1 MCHGAEDPASVRGAI
16 STPCSG
22 PPARLICWVHREPL
36 SVICLLLENDPNARI
51 RFEDLKLEEL
61 PNGRCTAEV
70 HLAWEAEGDVFTG
83 NAEGVTSEIG
93 VLRCAAEATARALEL
108 AVDNRVALELQGITT
123 IKAFDTV
130 VVVVSLASQFSD
142 HSQRVVGST
151 VIEGEPA
158 AAAVRAVLSATNRLL
173 GSNRIFLR

>member
-1 MCHGAEDPASVRGAI
+1 M
-16 STPCSG
+16 
-22 PPARLICWVHREPL
+22 
-36 SVICLLLENDPNARI
+36 ICLLPENDPNARI
-51 RFEDLKLEEL
+51 RFEDLELEEL
-61 PNGRCTAEV
+61 PTGRCTATV
-70 HLAWEAEGDVFTG
+70 RLAWEAGGNVFTG
-83 NAEGVTSEIG
+83 TAEGVSSEIG
-93 VLRCAAEATARALEL
+93 VLRCAAEATSRALEL

-130 VVVVSLASQFSD
+130 VVVVSLASRFSD
-142 HSQRVVGST
+142 HAQRVVGST

>member
-1 MCHGAEDPASVRGAI
+1 
-16 STPCSG
+16 
-22 PPARLICWVHREPL
+22 
-36 SVICLLLENDPNARI
+36 VICLLLENDPNARI

>member
-1 MCHGAEDPASVRGAI
+1 
-16 STPCSG
+16 
-22 PPARLICWVHREPL
+22 
-36 SVICLLLENDPNARI
+36 LLENDPNARI

-130 VVVVSLASQFSD
+130 VVVVSLASRFSD

>member
-1 MCHGAEDPASVRGAI
+1 M
-16 STPCSG
+16 
-22 PPARLICWVHREPL
+22 
-36 SVICLLLENDPNARI
+36 LENDPNARI